1 MSANPPSAPLALPAA
16 PGIRKAR
23 RIVRIQLQQPA
34 AAAVSATAAAI
45 TEPSMPSMSSP
56 AGAAVAGRISDV
68 ARSAHNAASPLD
80 NAVPTAATI
89 SANARA
95 IAADDI
101 TEAGNNGAARAP
113 AAIALPSDVIDAIAD
128 AVVGSVHLCAARQE
142 TLARMGASPE
152 LAEDAQAALRTLT
165 HVCHAWRAALLPRAW
180 RTALL
185 TGAASPSAR
194 ELYAFAA
201 ACVKR
206 LVVPWG
212 AMAAPVAWMHG
223 SENDSDDD
231 AASASDIEDDSDD
244 TAIHGSIGVSVD
256 SFSRMHLSKDAA
268 SDHRHVASASASR
281 LRWVFGDQPWPAV
294 EHLDMSFMPLICY
307 QGFAAHVQHTMPRL
321 RSLRIGGFV
330 PATALADILQCSQ
343 LLPLESVEIAGSVW
357 ANADSGRR
365 ESASS
370 ASWRSSLSTVAPH
383 EAAGSLS
390 GSLADSD
397 MGDHVSTDAP
407 LAPPSHHL
415 TTAHPPLARLA
426 ITADALR
433 SPAVFA
439 FAVAQAP
446 TLASLHL
453 LECDYKIVDMLRFG
467 RLDERHM
474 HAVEWGTTQ
483 MVLPSQQAEQVLVG
497 NRGAR
502 RAARD
507 RPQALQWPALRQLRI
522 ERYFMAPRENAGLR
536 IYADS
541 MPALEDLSIG
551 HMEPSDSHHHPA
563 PAAAG
568 ASQIPRLRGVFASL
582 THIRAPVF
590 DIQSLP
596 AGAPALHTLHIAG
609 SGCALAQALAPNQRD
624 IDALLTS

>member
-1 MSANPPSAPLALPAA
+1 MSASLPSAPHALPAA
-16 PGIRKAR
+16 SGIRKAR
-23 RIVRIQLQQPA
+23 RIVRIQLQQPVA
-34 AAAVSATAAAI
+34 SAAAAI
-45 TEPSMPSMSSP
+45 TEQSIPSMSPP
-56 AGAAVAGRISDV
+56 AGATVTGYICDV

-80 NAVPTAATI
+80 CAVRTAVPAATT
-89 SANARA
+89 SSTNT
-95 IAADDI
+95 ADDI
-101 TEAGNNGAARAP
+101 SETRNNGAARAS

-142 TLARMGASPE
+142 TLARMGAAPE

-165 HVCHAWRAALLPRAW
+165 HVSHAWRAALLPRAW

-185 TGAASPSAR
+185 TGAGSPSAR
-194 ELYAFAA
+194 ELHTFAA

-212 AMAAPVAWMHG
+212 AMAAPVAWTHG
-223 SENDSDDD
+223 TDDNSDSDDD
-231 AASASDIEDDSDD
+231 AVSVSDSEDGSDH
-244 TAIHGSIGVSVD
+244 IVSFGSIGVSVD
-256 SFSRMHLSKDAA
+256 SYSRMHLSKDAA
-268 SDHRHVASASASR
+268 SNRQNVASASASR
-281 LRWVFGDQPWPAV
+281 LRWVFGDQVWPAV

-307 QGFAAHVQHTMPRL
+307 QGFAAHIQRTMPRL

-397 MGDHVSTDAP
+397 LSDHMSTDA
-407 LAPPSHHL
+407 LASPSHRL
-415 TTAHPPLARLA
+415 ITTHPPLARLA

-446 TLASLHL
+446 TLTALHL
-453 LECDYKIVDMLRFG
+453 LECDYKIIDMLRFG

-474 HAVEWGTTQ
+474 HAVEWGMTQ
-483 MVLPSQQAEQVLVG
+483 MALPSQQPEQ
-497 NRGAR
+497 
-502 RAARD
+502 
-507 RPQALQWPALRQLRI
+507 
-522 ERYFMAPRENAGLR
+522 
-536 IYADS
+536 
-541 MPALEDLSIG
+541 
-551 HMEPSDSHHHPA
+551 
-563 PAAAG
+563 
-568 ASQIPRLRGVFASL
+568 
-582 THIRAPVF
+582 
-590 DIQSLP
+590 
-596 AGAPALHTLHIAG
+596 
-609 SGCALAQALAPNQRD
+609 
-624 IDALLTS
+624 